1 MITAKQYVHSN
12 TEVNLKGKLY
22 LRINYHMGYKR
33 FEKYINPKGFCHN
46 SFKNITFEKVKLK
59 VL

>member
-33 FEKYINPKGFCHN
+33 FEKYINPKRL
-46 SFKNITFEKVKLK
+46 KNIIFEKVKLK
-59 VL
+59 ML